1 MNRIS
6 LATIVFI
13 TLLDALVPAVVNA
26 EAPMITGKCSTK
38 NIAMRSIEQPQM
50 TKVTGRVVGIEYGKQ
65 QRIAAKN
72 MVMWLRLKT
81 GTGEELPVYLGSSW
95 HLIKKQLQVR
105 VGDLLEIQG
114 VETSGANP
122 RSIMTIAST
131 VKKGDRTW
139 KVNIPNRP
147 NTVAKFCQPI

>member
-13 TLLDALVPAVVNA
+13 TLLDALVPAVVHA

-38 NIAMRSIEQPQM
+38 TIAMRSIVQPQM
-50 TKVTGRVVGIEYGKQ
+50 TRVTGRVTGIEYGKQ

-72 MVMWLRLKT
+72 MLMWLRLKT
-81 GTGEELPVYLGSSW
+81 ATGEELPVYLGSSW
-95 HLIKKQLQVR
+95 HLSKKQLQVR

-114 VETSGANP
+114 IEMPGANP
-122 RSIMTIAST
+122 RSTMTIAST
-131 VKKGDRTW
+131 VKKGDRVW
-139 KVNIPNRP
+139 QVKIPNKP
-147 NTVAKFCQPI
+147 NHAAKSCQPV